1 LALLALASILS
12 IARAQF
18 GGLAPN
24 GHVYLIFDWVG
35 TYQEALD
42 AASSP
47 QFEIF
52 GLTGGHLVTIADPF
66 EQFIMSEV
74 FDGFPPFWVGLRDV
88 SEDSAF
94 RKDVWQDGVEKGIV
108 NQFHDSWYAGEE
120 HLLSPDACVAS
131 DPNGWWRTSCSSS
144 FFLMVEYECPPGLIY
159 HLTPF
164 GPQCRDAGFYNQD
177 RTHYYAIPLQ
187 LYNWGTAL
195 QVAHQSVFKCR
206 PAHLATITSHRE
218 MSIKLH
224 YPTIRAWIAGN
235 NIVHNE
241 NEVRTKGST
250 DDDGRYYVWGDGP
263 EKGQPVKWQHN
274 DDELTD
280 DGWNNG
286 LDSPNFPQEPNSLG
300 AACLVITPSGWDN
313 QGCNTVNLPMFEWEC
328 PPGFKFGDQCCEV
341 INQCKI
347 NNGGCGENSNCLKN
361 SAGPYFCRCKA
372 GYVSTSDPRDG
383 KNCVP
388 IDLCNRPSPYGQHNP
403 CGQHSTCTVTGSSPY
418 DAKVLCACNNG
429 YYSHT
434 GDGRYC
440 LPTYFCNA
448 PDSNNGGCGPHSTCT
463 NPTQDT
469 VVCSCNAGYHSMN
482 TPQDGRKC
490 APIDTCAIHPKICG
504 SASTCTTN
512 AAVAGGYT
520 CQCWEGFATEDADQK
535 NCIRITTPDIDPQP
549 EVTLSPVQVDSCNSH
564 TNNAECIQTAGCGW
578 CYVDNYC
585 YSGDGVAFPW
595 TQAPWDCKNNNALF
609 NDDD

>member
-1 LALLALASILS
+1 MTT
-12 IARAQF
+12 
-18 GGLAPN
+18 N
-24 GHVYLIFDWVG
+24 GW
-35 TYQEALD
+35 
-42 AASSP
+42 
-47 QFEIF
+47 
-52 GLTGGHLVTIADPF
+52 
-66 EQFIMSEV
+66 
-74 FDGFPPFWVGLRDV
+74 
-88 SEDSAF
+88 
-94 RKDVWQDGVEKGIV
+94 V
-108 NQFHDSWYAGEE
+108 NQE
-120 HLLSPDACVAS
+120 
-131 DPNGWWRTSCSSS
+131 
-144 FFLMVEYECPPGLIY
+144 
-159 HLTPF
+159 
-164 GPQCRDAGFYNQD
+164 
-177 RTHYYAIPLQ
+177 
-187 LYNWGTAL
+187 
-195 QVAHQSVFKCR
+195 
-206 PAHLATITSHRE
+206 
-218 MSIKLH
+218 
-224 YPTIRAWIAGN
+224 
-235 NIVHNE
+235 
-241 NEVRTKGST
+241 
-250 DDDGRYYVWGDGP
+250 
-263 EKGQPVKWQHN
+263 
-274 DDELTD
+274 
-280 DGWNNG
+280 
-286 LDSPNFPQEPNSLG
+286 
-300 AACLVITPSGWDN
+300 
-313 QGCNTVNLPMFEWEC
+313 CNTPYVSLFEWEC

-341 INQCKI
+341 INQCEI

-361 SAGPYFCRCKA
+361 SAGPYFCRCKS

-418 DAKVLCACNNG
+418 DAKVLCACNDG

-448 PDSNNGGCGPHSTCT
+448 PGSNNGGCGPHSTCT

-512 AAVAGGYT
+512 AGVAGGYT

-549 EVTLSPVQVDSCNSH
+549 EVTLSPVQVDPCNSH
-564 TNNAECIQTAGCGW
+564 TNNGECIQTAGCGW

-595 TQAPWDCKNNNALF
+595 TQAPADCKNFDDLF